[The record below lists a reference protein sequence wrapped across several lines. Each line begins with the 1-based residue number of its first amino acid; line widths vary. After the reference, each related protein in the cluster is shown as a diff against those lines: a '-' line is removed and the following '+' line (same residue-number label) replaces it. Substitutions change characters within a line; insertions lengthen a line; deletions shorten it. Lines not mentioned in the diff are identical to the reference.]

1 MYEKASKTHLGTS
14 PIQGSISLRMRH
26 HPELDDCHIS
36 CMDGTVM
43 ANTFAMVQAS
53 PVLSDLFDDM
63 SDASERVFEISN
75 VTCAT
80 MQRVVDLVQ
89 RKIGVSD
96 LDDLTEIRD
105 VLMAMDFLGCSTRW
119 KKLVDRLWT
128 LVRACP
134 ADMAKTKMLEN
145 ASLIIPEHP
154 DAFFHRFRLMCPN
167 WQAYRTLFE
176 SISMT
181 PTLAS
186 VVMTQLMPF
195 FPVPLLIHAIVTNTP
210 RDYVYTVISG
220 IFKIPR
226 IGSYFHPDELML
238 AFDVILESASH
249 DIDTSI
255 IRAVLDS
262 THGVNPP
269 LPVPRARGSMVT
281 FHTKNTTSFSF
292 VFDRPIT
299 RSTTVTFPSNT
310 ASFTFDPPP
319 PRPTTT
325 STPETPSLRTP
336 MTVPPTPPVP
346 PAETMGTL
354 ETKLKLHKFGE
365 TGMAVD
371 CAFVRTTVYPRDPEL
386 DDGHVSKQV
395 AWDRVWDT
403 WKTVEDVD
411 HDADGEIEHTER
423 LDVTDAVAVRVDVF
437 WVHDPRKL

>member
-14 PIQGSISLRMRH
+14 PLQGASSLRMRY
-26 HPELDDCHIS
+26 HPELDDCRIS
-36 CMDGTVM
+36 CSDGSVV

-63 SDASERVFEISN
+63 SDASERVFEIPN

-89 RKIGVSD
+89 RKIGATD
-96 LDDLTEIRD
+96 LDDMVEIRE
-105 VLMAMDFLGCSTRW
+105 VLVAMDFLGCSTRW

-134 ADMAKTKMLEN
+134 PEISKAKMLEN
-145 ASLIIPEHP
+145 ASLLIPEHP
-154 DAFFHRFRLMCPN
+154 DAFFHKFRLMCPN
-167 WQAYRTLFE
+167 WQEYRTLFDA
-176 SISMT
+176 ISMT

-195 FPVPLLIHAIVTNTP
+195 FPMPLLIHAIVTNTP
-210 RDYVYTVISG
+210 RDHVYTVISG

-238 AFDVILESASH
+238 AFDVVLRSASH

-262 THGVNPP
+262 AHGVNVPT
-269 LPVPRARGSMVT
+269 PVPRARGSMVT

-299 RSTTVTFPSNT
+299 RPTTVTFPSNT
-310 ASFTFDPPP
+310 ATFTFEPPP
-319 PRPTTT
+319 TGQTGQTGTTT
-325 STPETPSLRTP
+325 TTGTMETS
-336 MTVPPTPPVP
+336 
-346 PAETMGTL
+346 
-354 ETKLKLHKFGE
+354 LKLHKFGE

-386 DDGHVSKQV
+386 DDGHASKLV
-395 AWDRVWDT
+395 AWSRVRDT
-403 WKTVEDVD
+403 WTTVEDVD
-411 HDADGEIEHTER
+411 HDADGEIEHTAR